1 MKVLRLRVVRSFA
14 HECTVGSRALPLDRS
29 AMLLSDGLLMATMV
43 CKTQFP
49 TAQLDKPPINLSKE
63 WMMDQGVLKLF
74 RISPPQL
81 TISQVSVQFSRSV
94 VSDSLR
100 PHEP

>member
-1 MKVLRLRVVRSFA
+1 MRVLRLREVRSFA
-14 HECTVGSRALPLDRS
+14 HEHTVGSRALPLGRS
-29 AMLLSDGLLMATMV
+29 AMMLSDGLLMASMV

-74 RISPPQL
+74 RMSPLEL

-94 VSDSLR
+94 MFDSL
-100 PHEP
+100 

>member
-1 MKVLRLRVVRSFA
+1 MRVLRLREVRSFA
-14 HECTVGSRALPLDRS
+14 HEHTVGSRALPLGQS
-29 AMLLSDGLLMATMV
+29 AMMLSDGLLMASMV

-74 RISPPQL
+74 RMSPPEL

-94 VSDSLR
+94 MFDSL
-100 PHEP
+100 